1 MPGRF
6 QGKTFIQGYNNGV
19 YAFGE
24 LKFSQALKN
33 SPRLRAVIEWYKN
46 HPTLFSKNESDHL
59 EILKKIELV
68 LQLRDYLPVFVFA
81 ARTDRAES
89 QPWFLGDKRLAETLL
104 QYIRSEGGIIVEGGY
119 VPFSNGHEMGTSS
132 AESLLNEIEFFAT
145 EEEFE
150 DVFGISLEELKLKSE
165 ALTT

>member
-6 QGKTFIQGYNNGV
+6 QGKTFIQNYNNGV

-24 LKFSQALKN
+24 VKFSRALKN

-46 HPTLFSKNESDHL
+46 HPTFFTKNESDHR
-59 EILKKIELV
+59 EILRKIERI
-68 LQLRDYLPVFVFA
+68 LQLRDHLPTFVFA
-81 ARTDRAES
+81 AHTDRAES
-89 QPWFLGDKRLAETLL
+89 QPWFLGDKKLAETLIR
-104 QYIRSEGGIIVEGGY
+104 YIQSEEGIIVHGGY

-132 AESLLNEIEFFAT
+132 VESLLNEIEFFAT

-150 DVFGISLEELKLKSE
+150 KVFGISLGELKARSE